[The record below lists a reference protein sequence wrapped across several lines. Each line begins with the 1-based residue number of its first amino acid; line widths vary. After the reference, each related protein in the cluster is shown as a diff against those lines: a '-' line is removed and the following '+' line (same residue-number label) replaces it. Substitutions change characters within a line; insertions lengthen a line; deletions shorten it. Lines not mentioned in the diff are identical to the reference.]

1 MHNPDGLHTMRL
13 ALATNSHLNE
23 HQGTQ
28 NANSRQQEKT
38 VSAKT
43 IGIIQVKGGAGR
55 STVSTNLAGELSKLG
70 KTVLIDC
77 DMPQGTSA
85 SWYAVREQ
93 AGKAGTL
100 VADTATNHRELVA
113 KVEQYQDADFIVLDG
128 PPRIAELTRAILVLA
143 DLCLIPVGA
152 SAAEIWATSDLLVLV
167 EEANK
172 VRSVNARM
180 VWTRYRSHTRLAQ
193 ELSELA
199 TKELGLDALATT
211 LGMRVA
217 YPEALGDGLTVAELP
232 EPSAKAEVKSLI
244 DEIQKLLRKKP

>member
-1 MHNPDGLHTMRL
+1 M
-13 ALATNSHLNE
+13 
-23 HQGTQ
+23 
-28 NANSRQQEKT
+28 
-38 VSAKT
+38 SAKT

-85 SWYAVREQ
+85 SWFSVREQ
-93 AGKAGTL
+93 AGKAGNL
-100 VADTATNHRELVA
+100 IADTATNHRELVA

-152 SAAEIWATSDLLVLV
+152 SAAEIWATSDLLALI
-167 EEANK
+167 EEAK
-172 VRSVNARM
+172 QVKPVNARM
-180 VWTRYRSHTRLAQ
+180 IWTRYRPNTKLAQ

-199 TKELGLDALATT
+199 TKELGLAALTTT
-211 LGMRVA
+211 LGMRVT
-217 YPEALGDGLTVAELP
+217 YMQALGEGLTVAELADQ
-232 EPSAKAEVKSLI
+232 SAKVEARSLVEEVK
-244 DEIQKLLRKKP
+244 KLLKVKP

>member
-1 MHNPDGLHTMRL
+1 M
-13 ALATNSHLNE
+13 
-23 HQGTQ
+23 
-28 NANSRQQEKT
+28 
-38 VSAKT
+38 SAKT

-77 DMPQGTSA
+77 DMPQGTAA
-85 SWYAVREQ
+85 SWFAVRDQ
-93 AGKAGTL
+93 SGRSGNL
-100 VADTATNHRELVA
+100 LADTASNHRELVA
-113 KVEQYQDADFIVLDG
+113 KVEQHQDADFIVLDG

-167 EEANK
+167 EEAKK
-172 VRSVNARM
+172 VKPVKARM
-180 VWTRYRSHTRLAQ
+180 VWTRYRPHTKLTQ

-199 TKELGLDALATT
+199 TKELGLVALSTA

-217 YPEALGDGLTVAELP
+217 YMQALGEGLTVAELA
-232 EPSAKAEVKSLI
+232 EPSAKAEVRLLTT
-244 DEIQKLLRKKP
+244 EIQKLLRATS

>member
-1 MHNPDGLHTMRL
+1 
-13 ALATNSHLNE
+13 LNE
-23 HQGTQ
+23 SQGNQ
-28 NANSRQQEKT
+28 NANSRQQEKAM
-38 VSAKT
+38 SAKT

-85 SWYAVREQ
+85 SWFSVREQ
-93 AGKAGTL
+93 AGKASNL

-152 SAAEIWATSDLLVLV
+152 SAAEIWATSDLLALI
-167 EEANK
+167 EEAKK
-172 VRSVNARM
+172 VKPVNARM
-180 VWTRYRSHTRLAQ
+180 IWTRYRAIPGLHKSC
-193 ELSELA
+193 LSWPPRSWA
-199 TKELGLDALATT
+199 WSRCPRRWGCGSPTWRHWAA
-211 LGMRVA
+211 A
-217 YPEALGDGLTVAELP
+217 
-232 EPSAKAEVKSLI
+232 
-244 DEIQKLLRKKP
+244 